1 MSTTT
6 ESSSTYRIE
15 PLKGAKNYLAWRIQ
29 MSDILYAYEVW
40 DHIEGMATTRPEDTI
55 LAAI

>member
-1 MSTTT
+1 MTTT

-15 PLKGAKNYLAWRIQ
+15 PLKGAENYLAWRIQ

-40 DHIEGMATTRPEDTI
+40 DHVEGTSANCPEDTT
-55 LAAI
+55 LQVA